1 MDDRQRSQLL
11 TLCRCTARSIK
22 ALLHQHNAQQCSLSK
37 SAARTTFPTS
47 RLHHNLAASA
57 HRTVRHGRID
67 DDLREGSDSGHGTV
81 PDYVSTFVRDCAC
94 RFAVASHAW
103 VAGAVRLPPA
113 RIGHALELDRCVQ
126 QSQHG
131 RCVMVLGGERAGAA
145 SLSPP
150 TFAARRSR
158 RLS

>member
-1 MDDRQRSQLL
+1 MDGIASCTGFHTCSMAISGFDDGLPDQPTTLAHTGCDTCSIAAMDDRQRSQLL
-11 TLCRCTARSIK
+11 TLCRCTAQSIK

-94 RFAVASHAW
+94 RFAVATHAW
-103 VAGAVRLPPA
+103 VVDAVR
-113 RIGHALELDRCVQ
+113 
-126 QSQHG
+126 
-131 RCVMVLGGERAGAA
+131 
-145 SLSPP
+145 
-150 TFAARRSR
+150 
-158 RLS
+158 